1 MTATTTQE
9 KSTMTASFYTEQFE
23 FTHGTK
29 PRGGWRW
36 WFENR
41 HTKEVVV
48 FDGKYSEAKTKCSK
62 AYPGQAFTV
71 MT

>member
-1 MTATTTQE
+1 M
-9 KSTMTASFYTEQFE
+9 KASFYTEQFE
-23 FTHGTK
+23 WTHGTK

-41 HTKEVVV
+41 HTKEVVT
-48 FDGKYSEAKTKCSK
+48 FDGKYSEAKSKCSK
-62 AYPGQAFTV
+62 AYPGESFTV